1 MWLHLTSTGTLN
13 STKRTE
19 TPKPHVLHHHFQNW
33 QPFLYSHNLLCNLTR
48 RCLVTAG
55 HLLPASLFK
64 GCSGTLILTVKY
76 LLLLLLSN
84 PNSFRVSIQLIDLVQ
99 AFMWMEIV
107 PLSSSI
113 YCSNVIQPSLGLLL
127 TQLQKTGYLIFEIER
142 VISCLCVI
150 LVALFP
156 TCLFKIILWK
166 GRWWE
171 AHSDIWVGPWLCLR
185 QHQALPCHPAQTL
198 NDTPAEVQVQ
208 AEGKDTASFKNRK
221 TWNAQEHKAKPA
233 CWAWT
238 AASWPWRVSAQPCTA
253 HPMLRVSTERWS
265 TCTWQHTECHREA
278 FRCHPSA
285 CGPHLTLP
293 HPHKGTL
300 SQAIAVDELFSF
312 SLGRED
318 HGWSEI
324 KPPST
329 PAHLPA
335 MLVNKIIYASFLRK
349 VKHMLA
355 NS

>member
-1 MWLHLTSTGTLN
+1 MSYTIISKTDNHSCIHTISSVTW
-13 STKRTE
+13 
-19 TPKPHVLHHHFQNW
+19 PDVVLW
-33 QPFLYSHNLLCNLTR
+33 QLDTCSQFLL
-48 RCLVTAG
+48 
-55 HLLPASLFK
+55 K

-113 YCSNVIQPSLGLLL
+113 YCSNVIQPSLSLLL

-166 GRWWE
+166 GKWWE
-171 AHSDIWVGPWLCLR
+171 AHGDIWVRPWLCLR
-185 QHQALPCHPAQTL
+185 QRQALPCHPAQTL
-198 NDTPAEVQVQ
+198 NDTPAKVQVQ
-208 AEGKDTASFKNRK
+208 AEGKDTASFKSGK

-253 HPMLRVSTERWS
+253 HPTLRVSTERWS
-265 TCTWQHTECHREA
+265 TCTWQHRVPQRSFQMPSLCLWTTS
-278 FRCHPSA
+278 HPASSPQGDIVPGHSCRRALQLLTRQEGSRMVWNQTSFHASPSPCNA
-285 CGPHLTLP
+285 C
-293 HPHKGTL
+293 
-300 SQAIAVDELFSF
+300 
-312 SLGRED
+312 
-318 HGWSEI
+318 
-324 KPPST
+324 
-329 PAHLPA
+329 
-335 MLVNKIIYASFLRK
+335 
-349 VKHMLA
+349 
-355 NS
+355 